1 MIFIYEYVIVIDRPV
16 TSALFAGSDKV
27 VSGSDDRTVK
37 VWDVKNMR
45 SPLAAIRIDSSV
57 NRFISLCFIF
67 ALPSIYFCK
76 SPYIMSHSL
85 YILTT
90 RILSQLLF
98 SIFWLSTIND
108 LGQIVYVLFVCLCQI
123 QEAWLCFLSMSLF
136 SPFCLLQSGLI

>member
-1 MIFIYEYVIVIDRPV
+1 MIFIHKYVIDRPV

-67 ALPSIYFCK
+67 ALPSIYFCE
-76 SPYIMSHSL
+76 SPYIMSHCL
-85 YILTT
+85 YI
-90 RILSQLLF
+90 
-98 SIFWLSTIND
+98 
-108 LGQIVYVLFVCLCQI
+108 
-123 QEAWLCFLSMSLF
+123 
-136 SPFCLLQSGLI
+136 

>member
-1 MIFIYEYVIVIDRPV
+1 MIFIYKYEIVIDRPV

-67 ALPSIYFCK
+67 ALLSIYFCE
-76 SPYIMSHSL
+76 SPLHYEPLLVHI
-85 YILTT
+85 TT
-90 RILSQLLF
+90 RIVSYQLF
-98 SIFWLSTIND
+98 FMFWLSTINE
-108 LGQIVYVLFVCLCQI
+108 LGQIVYVLFVCMVRFWRCG
-123 QEAWLCFLSMSLF
+123 FVF
-136 SPFCLLQSGLI
+136 SECSYFPRFVYYKVD

>member
-1 MIFIYEYVIVIDRPV
+1 MIFIYKYEIVIDRPV

-67 ALPSIYFCK
+67 ALLSIYFCE
-76 SPYIMSHSL
+76 SPYIMSHCL
-85 YILTT
+85 YI
-90 RILSQLLF
+90 
-98 SIFWLSTIND
+98 
-108 LGQIVYVLFVCLCQI
+108 
-123 QEAWLCFLSMSLF
+123 
-136 SPFCLLQSGLI
+136 